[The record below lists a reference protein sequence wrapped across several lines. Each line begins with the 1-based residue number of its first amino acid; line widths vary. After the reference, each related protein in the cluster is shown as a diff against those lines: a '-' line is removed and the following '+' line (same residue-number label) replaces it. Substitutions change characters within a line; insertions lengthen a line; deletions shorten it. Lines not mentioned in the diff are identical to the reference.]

1 MRHETHRFRT
11 ACLPCRPGGERRRAA
26 GQRGRRAEHGKPA
39 NQFVA
44 CFVAAQNQAAQPWS
58 FVPRDNGGG
67 TFSNLGASGVTSPY
81 FLRVADRGSRR
92 DIRLEAT
99 EASSGASVLRA
110 VDRCV

>member
-1 MRHETHRFRT
+1 MKRT
-11 ACLPCRPGGERRRAA
+11 AFALLACLAVPAA
-26 GQRGRRAEHGKPA
+26 SAAVPPASGAVALSTSKPA